1 MKRFK
6 TLAAAILVIALSG
19 CSTIKQLSYFEVEPY
34 AKPLEKKI
42 EIPVTIVLME
52 DVKDSFTVQGVG
64 VKQMT
69 VTNFRRSLAESLD
82 NTIGRNF
89 ENVIFTDTRPDKGL
103 YLVIYRVRPFWKI
116 NSTSSY
122 TTGTGEHIYSTSKAL
137 VAAAFQYETSLFYN
151 DEKIQ
156 DSDLTIFS
164 DDQMS
169 VVRQAHPVFKSGIT
183 KLCETINRD
192 VFTDE
197 VIAKI
202 TGHDSAGNRLK

>member
-6 TLAAAILVIALSG
+6 ALTVTAILLILLAG

-34 AKPLEKKI
+34 AKPLGEKI
-42 EIPVTIVLME
+42 EAPLSIVLMD

-69 VTNFRRSLAESLD
+69 VTNFRRSLSESLE

-89 ENVIFTDTRPDKGL
+89 ENVIITDTKPDRGL

-122 TTGTGEHIYSTSKAL
+122 TTGSGEHIYSTSKAL
-137 VAAAFQYETSLFYN
+137 VSAAFQYETSLFFN
-151 DEKIQ
+151 DKKLR
-156 DSDLTIFS
+156 DSDLTVFS

-169 VVRQAHPVFKSGIT
+169 IARQAHPVFKSGII

-192 VFTDE
+192 MFTNE
-197 VIAKI
+197 VITQI
-202 TGHDSAGNRLK
+202 TGQPLSR